1 MPNFTPHPSS
11 LILYPSFIPYPL
23 PLKLMIYDL
32 SLSWRNV
39 RTRKVQTA
47 ITILVVGLAI
57 GLFVTVS
64 VLGDAIR
71 RGVVQASDPFG
82 VLVVG
87 AKGSG
92 QQLVLSTILL
102 QGPPVGNIPIHIYE
116 ELQADERVALA
127 VPLAMGDNVGG
138 ARVIG
143 TNEDFFRLT
152 GLERETPPFVVTNG
166 RAFTADFEAVL
177 GATAAREL
185 GLTIGDA
192 FITSHGVER
201 VFETDEHAIPFTVVG
216 ILEPTSSPYDG
227 AVFTTIPSIW
237 AVHEEEG
244 THEEAAENSAEEE
257 DHHTAESGQVTA
269 ILVKPVNFAVTNS
282 IWQGFYTGTEA
293 QAAFPGQELGGL
305 FDQLRQGERVLTAVG
320 YLAAVMAA
328 LTVLL
333 AIYSATIARE
343 QTIAIMRSLGASRVS
358 VLRMVIFEA
367 LIISLVGAIFGR
379 VVGYATAWLIAHN
392 ITAQAAV
399 PVQIHY
405 LFAIEPFL
413 WLLPLVLAVA
423 AGLYPALMAYR
434 VDVVEKLFPG

>member
-1 MPNFTPHPSS
+1 M
-11 LILYPSFIPYPL
+11 
-23 PLKLMIYDL
+23 
-32 SLSWRNV
+32 

-47 ITILVVGLAI
+47 ITIVVVGLAI

-102 QGPPVGNIPIHIYE
+102 QGPPVGNIPFHIYE

-152 GLERETPPFVVTNG
+152 GLEGETPPFVVASG

-177 GATAAREL
+177 GATAARQL

-192 FITSHGVER
+192 FFTSHGVER

-244 THEEAAENSAEEE
+244 THEEADEEAAENSAAEE

-367 LIISLVGAIFGR
+367 LLISLLGALCGR
-379 VVGYATAWLIAHN
+379 VVGYATAWLIASN

-399 PVQIHY
+399 PVQIQY

>member
-1 MPNFTPHPSS
+1 
-11 LILYPSFIPYPL
+11 
-23 PLKLMIYDL
+23 MIYDL

-39 RTRKVQTA
+39 RTRKIQTA

-102 QGPPVGNIPIHIYE
+102 QGPPVGNIPFHIYE

-143 TNEDFFRLT
+143 TNEDFFALS
-152 GLERETPPFVVTNG
+152 GLDSETTPFMIANG
-166 RAFTADFEAVL
+166 RQFAADFEAVL

-192 FITSHGVER
+192 FFTSHGVER
-201 VFETDEHAIPFTVVG
+201 VFETDEHSRPFTVVG
-216 ILEPTSSPYDG
+216 ILEPTSSPYDS

-237 AVHEEEG
+237 AVHEEEDAHDDEVG
-244 THEEAAENSAEEE
+244 ENTAEEE
-257 DHHTAESGQVTA
+257 DHHTAGSGQVTA

-305 FDQLRQGERVLTAVG
+305 FDQLRLGERVLTAVG
-320 YLAAVMAA
+320 YLAAGMAA

-333 AIYSATIARE
+333 AVYSATIARE
-343 QTIAIMRSLGASRVS
+343 QTIAIMRSLGASRIS

-367 LIISLVGAIFGR
+367 LLISLMGALFGR
-379 VVGYATAWLIAHN
+379 VVGYAAAWAIASN
-392 ITAQAAV
+392 ISTQAAV
-399 PVQIHY
+399 PVRIQY
-405 LFAIEPFL
+405 SFEIEPFL
-413 WLLPLVLAVA
+413 WVLPLVLAVA

-434 VDVVEKLFPG
+434 INVVEKLFPS